1 MQSIKSNAEGSL
13 AEKRVAQ
20 LISSI
25 FCHFSPCLFSM
36 NRSFAGCSK
45 SKKTYDALKK
55 ARRRHNFSAF
65 GSPPKNHCFRQCE
78 SKLKIDELLF
88 FILLFGMSKTSPRS
102 VGFEISRV
110 LAFPKNQKEDV
121 F

>member
-102 VGFEISRV
+102 VGF
-110 LAFPKNQKEDV
+110 
-121 F
+121 